1 MEVPFA
7 SATTLAAEIR
17 AGDRSPVDVVD
28 AYLDRICDRND
39 AINAYITVTA
49 DEARKAAHEAKR
61 AIDAG
66 EDVGPLH
73 GVPVAIKDLTAFKEG
88 VRHTFGCQAFA
99 DNEADHTAVFVERL
113 EAAGAI
119 VLGKTNL
126 PEFGYR
132 PTTDNLLVGPTSTP
146 FDPEKNAGGSSGGSA
161 AAVADGM
168 TAIAQGGDAGGSV
181 RIPAALC
188 GVYGLKPTFGRI
200 PQPARPNGF
209 RNHTPFIDKGPLT
222 RTVADA
228 AVMLDVMAGPHPRDP
243 FSVPDDGSDFVAATE
258 RGVDGLKIAYSP
270 RLGGFPVS
278 DVVGDVVSDAVTVFD
293 ALDADVDCIEL
304 DYGRPYEEVREDA
317 HDPIMES
324 LRAMVHQHLTDV
336 ANVDFLG
343 TDHDDAPESFQSAIE
358 AGRDLTAGDFE
369 RMNRARTTVFDAV
382 QDVFDEYDL
391 LVSPTLAVASVPNGV
406 VGPSTIDGK
415 DADPF
420 ADWTLTWPF
429 NLTGHPAASIPA
441 GFTDDGYPVGLQIVG
456 QRFAETTILA
466 ASASFEH
473 QRPWQDGYPGK
484 ASSSN

>member
-1 MEVPFA
+1 MEIPFA
-7 SATTLAAEIR
+7 SATMLAAEIR
-17 AGDRSPVDVVD
+17 VGDRSPVDVVN
-28 AYLDRICDRND
+28 AYLERIHERND
-39 AINAYITVTA
+39 AVNAYITVTA
-49 DEARKAAHEAKR
+49 DEAREAARQAEKAIE
-61 AIDAG
+61 AG

-73 GVPVAIKDLTAFKEG
+73 GIPVAIKDLTAFKEG
-88 VRHTFGCQAFA
+88 VRHTFGCRVFA

-113 EAAGAI
+113 EEAGAI

-146 FDPEKNAGGSSGGSA
+146 FDLEKNAGGSSGGSA

-168 TAIAQGGDAGGSV
+168 TTIAQGGDAGGSV

-243 FSVPDDGSDFVAATE
+243 FSVPDDGSDFVAATN
-258 RGVDGLKIAYSP
+258 RAVDGLDVAYSP
-270 RLGGFPVS
+270 LLGGFPVS
-278 DVVGDVVSDAVTVFD
+278 DVVSDVVSDAVEVFE
-293 ALDADVDCIEL
+293 ALDVDVDRIEL
-304 DYGRPYEEVREDA
+304 DYGRPYEEIREDA
-317 HDPIMES
+317 HDPVMES
-324 LRAMVHQHLTDV
+324 LRAMVYQHLTDV
-336 ANVDFLG
+336 ADVDFLG
-343 TDHDDAPESFQSAIE
+343 KDRDDAPESFQTAIK
-358 AGRDLTAGDFE
+358 AGRDITVGDVE

-406 VGPSTIDGK
+406 VGPSTIDGR
-415 DADPF
+415 DVDPF

-456 QRFAETTILA
+456 RRFAEDTVLA
-466 ASASFEH
+466 ASAAFESR
-473 QRPWQDGYPGK
+473 RPWQDEYPGR
-484 ASSSN
+484 ASASN